1 MNDFNEAVLI
11 TMRLDVAAKLKVSPY
26 SVQLRVSSGSVVLTI
41 VITGSGVDGQ
51 SLAAQLGSIAQ
62 TPGFKIG
69 GKEVIGL
76 MPTSGVLSQTMGIG
90 TPGSQTETQD
100 TDRIGT
106 KKTVLELVKTTP
118 SLSTLARVLTLDGQK
133 AVVASLSN
141 GSFTL
146 LAPTNSAFE
155 VLARL
160 RNKNISMTMY
170 DFLTA
175 PSNAVL
181 LVRAI

>member
-1 MNDFNEAVLI
+1 M
-11 TMRLDVAAKLKVSPY
+11 
-26 SVQLRVSSGSVVLTI
+26 
-41 VITGSGVDGQ
+41 
-51 SLAAQLGSIAQ
+51 
-62 TPGFKIG
+62 
-69 GKEVIGL
+69 
-76 MPTSGVLSQTMGIG
+76 
-90 TPGSQTETQD
+90 
-100 TDRIGT
+100 IGT

-146 LAPTNSAFE
+146 FAPTNSAFE